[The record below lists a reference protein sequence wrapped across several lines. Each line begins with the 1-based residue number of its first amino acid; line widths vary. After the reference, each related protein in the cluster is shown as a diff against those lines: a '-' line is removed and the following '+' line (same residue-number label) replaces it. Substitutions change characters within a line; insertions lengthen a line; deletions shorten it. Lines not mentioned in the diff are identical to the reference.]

1 MLKNLY
7 GGSPR
12 AAMTTVS
19 DVERADRGQIISI
32 SRAMTANAADFT
44 FTFVGN
50 VDTDALRPLVEQY
63 IASLPGD
70 PATAVRKVTEFEPSL
85 LIQEGSRT
93 AQESVKME
101 TPQTY
106 VAIFEV
112 ADMPADSRNSQIAS
126 MAGQILSRRLNDIVR
141 EKEGA
146 VYSIGA
152 SGSMTLDAPRNV
164 IFQTAFPM
172 KPEMKDKVLA
182 IIAEQFEELAADIK
196 PEELSR
202 VQEYMIKSYTEGK
215 ERNGNW
221 LSALTTWERTGIDT
235 FNDNVATA
243 GSITVDEIKAFVRQV
258 LDKGSYIVVVLEPA
272 E

>member
-1 MLKNLY
+1 
-7 GGSPR
+7 
-12 AAMTTVS
+12 
-19 DVERADRGQIISI
+19 
-32 SRAMTANAADFT
+32 
-44 FTFVGN
+44 
-50 VDTDALRPLVEQY
+50 
-63 IASLPGD
+63 
-70 PATAVRKVTEFEPSL
+70 
-85 LIQEGSRT
+85 
-93 AQESVKME
+93 
-101 TPQTY
+101 
-106 VAIFEV
+106 
-112 ADMPADSRNSQIAS
+112 MPADSRNSQIAS

-243 GSITVDEIKAFVRQV
+243 GSITADEIKAFVRQV